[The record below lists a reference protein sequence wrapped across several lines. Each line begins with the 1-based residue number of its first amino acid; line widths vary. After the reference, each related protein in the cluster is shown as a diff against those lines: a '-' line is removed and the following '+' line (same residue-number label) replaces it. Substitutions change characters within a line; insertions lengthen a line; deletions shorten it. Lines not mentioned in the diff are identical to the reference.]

1 LYNDACFAN
10 VYRQLSVVR
19 SRYQSCMLTAAAGL
33 HTARTGSGWI
43 RGAQQASAEVP
54 H

>member
-1 LYNDACFAN
+1 
-10 VYRQLSVVR
+10 VQ
-19 SRYQSCMLTAAAGL
+19 SRYMSRMLTAAAGP